1 MKNYK
6 AMKSAKSW
14 SVKKAKVVDSKAVSE
29 VKDEDG
35 KIVREAQAEAT
46 RDELQL
52 VRKQVVTLTMKGFWK
67 YSSTIKPRRA
77 AESRPMTLAKARRR
91 KRRQDQG
98 APTTAAS
105 GGRPPT
111 AEPP

>member
-14 SVKKAKVVDSKAVSE
+14 SVKKGKVVTSKAVSE

-35 KIVREAQAEAT
+35 KIVREAQAEAS

-52 VRKQVVTLTMKGFWK
+52 VKKQFD
-67 YSSTIKPRRA
+67 SSNGKALDDSVQSISLEQVASDISRIKA
-77 AESRPMTLAKARRR
+77 NIKSLQDEQADMEELEKDLKAL
-91 KRRQDQG
+91 
-98 APTTAAS
+98 
-105 GGRPPT
+105 
-111 AEPP
+111 

>member
-14 SVKKAKVVDSKAVSE
+14 SVKKAKVVTSKAVSE

-35 KIVREAQAEAT
+35 KIVREAQAEAS

-52 VRKQVVTLTMKGFWK
+52 VKKQWDA
-67 YSSTIKPRRA
+67 SSGKALDDSVQSFSLEQVAREIQSCKDRA
-77 AESRPMTLAKARRR
+77 SEAQSEQADWEELEKDLKAL
-91 KRRQDQG
+91 
-98 APTTAAS
+98 
-105 GGRPPT
+105 
-111 AEPP
+111 